1 MQKKVKKLD
10 LKKIKS
16 EIEDLKKSL
25 LNLKFQKATGQL
37 EKTSELKK
45 IRRKI
50 ASLKTILLIKQEK
63 LMSKRILSGTVI
75 SSNANKTVV
84 VKVTRRVQHK
94 LYKKI
99 ISRTKKYHAHDEN
112 NTYKIG
118 DNVNIRES
126 RPISKLK
133 SWVVINNSLKENK

>member
-1 MQKKVKKLD
+1 MQKKVKKFD

-50 ASLKTILLIKQEK
+50 ASLTTDIVNK
-63 LMSKRILSGTVI
+63 SGEI
-75 SSNANKTVV
+75 
-84 VKVTRRVQHK
+84 
-94 LYKKI
+94 
-99 ISRTKKYHAHDEN
+99 
-112 NTYKIG
+112 
-118 DNVNIRES
+118 NV
-126 RPISKLK
+126 
-133 SWVVINNSLKENK
+133 

>member
-16 EIEDLKKSL
+16 EIEDLKISL

-50 ASLKTILLIKQEK
+50 ASLKTDIVNNV
-63 LMSKRILSGTVI
+63 GD
-75 SSNANKTVV
+75 ANV
-84 VKVTRRVQHK
+84 
-94 LYKKI
+94 
-99 ISRTKKYHAHDEN
+99 
-112 NTYKIG
+112 
-118 DNVNIRES
+118 
-126 RPISKLK
+126 
-133 SWVVINNSLKENK
+133 

>member
-45 IRRKI
+45 IRKKI
-50 ASLKTILLIKQEK
+50 ASLKTDIVNQLGE
-63 LMSKRILSGTVI
+63 T
-75 SSNANKTVV
+75 
-84 VKVTRRVQHK
+84 
-94 LYKKI
+94 
-99 ISRTKKYHAHDEN
+99 
-112 NTYKIG
+112 
-118 DNVNIRES
+118 NV
-126 RPISKLK
+126 
-133 SWVVINNSLKENK
+133 

>member
-10 LKKIKS
+10 LKKTKS

-50 ASLKTILLIKQEK
+50 ASLKTDIVNNVGE
-63 LMSKRILSGTVI
+63 
-75 SSNANKTVV
+75 ANV
-84 VKVTRRVQHK
+84 
-94 LYKKI
+94 
-99 ISRTKKYHAHDEN
+99 
-112 NTYKIG
+112 
-118 DNVNIRES
+118 
-126 RPISKLK
+126 
-133 SWVVINNSLKENK
+133 

>member
-50 ASLKTILLIKQEK
+50 ASLKTDIVNKE
-63 LMSKRILSGTVI
+63 GE
-75 SSNANKTVV
+75 ANV
-84 VKVTRRVQHK
+84 
-94 LYKKI
+94 
-99 ISRTKKYHAHDEN
+99 
-112 NTYKIG
+112 
-118 DNVNIRES
+118 
-126 RPISKLK
+126 
-133 SWVVINNSLKENK
+133 

>member
-37 EKTSELKK
+37 EKTSEIKK

-50 ASLKTILLIKQEK
+50 ASLKTDI
-63 LMSKRILSGTVI
+63 V
-75 SSNANKTVV
+75 SNVGEANV
-84 VKVTRRVQHK
+84 
-94 LYKKI
+94 
-99 ISRTKKYHAHDEN
+99 
-112 NTYKIG
+112 
-118 DNVNIRES
+118 
-126 RPISKLK
+126 
-133 SWVVINNSLKENK
+133 

>member
-10 LKKIKS
+10 LKKIEL

-50 ASLKTILLIKQEK
+50 ASLKTDI
-63 LMSKRILSGTVI
+63 V
-75 SSNANKTVV
+75 NKTGE
-84 VKVTRRVQHK
+84 
-94 LYKKI
+94 
-99 ISRTKKYHAHDEN
+99 A
-112 NTYKIG
+112 
-118 DNVNIRES
+118 NV
-126 RPISKLK
+126 
-133 SWVVINNSLKENK
+133 

>member
-16 EIEDLKKSL
+16 EIEDLKISL

-50 ASLKTILLIKQEK
+50 ASLKTDIVNKAGE
-63 LMSKRILSGTVI
+63 
-75 SSNANKTVV
+75 ANV
-84 VKVTRRVQHK
+84 
-94 LYKKI
+94 
-99 ISRTKKYHAHDEN
+99 
-112 NTYKIG
+112 
-118 DNVNIRES
+118 
-126 RPISKLK
+126 
-133 SWVVINNSLKENK
+133 

>member
-45 IRRKI
+45 
-50 ASLKTILLIKQEK
+50 ST
-63 LMSKRILSGTVI
+63 KRVI
-75 SSNANKTVV
+75 
-84 VKVTRRVQHK
+84 
-94 LYKKI
+94 
-99 ISRTKKYHAHDEN
+99 
-112 NTYKIG
+112 
-118 DNVNIRES
+118 
-126 RPISKLK
+126 
-133 SWVVINNSLKENK
+133 